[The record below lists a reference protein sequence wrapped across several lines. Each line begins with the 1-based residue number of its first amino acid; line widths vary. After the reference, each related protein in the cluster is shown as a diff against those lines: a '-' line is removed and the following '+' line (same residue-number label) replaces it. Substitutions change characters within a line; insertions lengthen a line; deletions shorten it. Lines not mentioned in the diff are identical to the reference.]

1 LDRLIAEARSS
12 VNGHPDLGLILAA
25 EVAHRINSWEA
36 HDVLLTALQSEPD
49 LKTFLNGHTGP
60 VHSVAFSPD
69 GKTLASAS
77 ADYTV
82 RLWDVDLKS
91 WITRACDIA
100 NRNLTCAEWAQY
112 VGNEKHQATCPNLPV
127 PHECPQ

>member
-1 LDRLIAEARSS
+1 
-12 VNGHPDLGLILAA
+12 
-25 EVAHRINSWEA
+25 
-36 HDVLLTALQSEPD
+36 LLT
-49 LKTFLNGHTGP
+49 GHTAY
-60 VHSVAFSPD
+60 VNSVAFSPD

-77 ADYTV
+77 VDNTV

-112 VGNEKHQATCPNLPV
+112 VGNEKYQATCPNLPA
-127 PHECPQ
+127 PSQCPQ